1 MSWQWELFLNFC
13 VITYLDRQESA
24 LRVILTKSG
33 LVASAFPVCDVMTHW
48 AFNYHKNA
56 NFLFG
61 MLKYSIL
68 WAFMKKWKE

>member
-1 MSWQWELFLNFC
+1 
-13 VITYLDRQESA
+13 LDRQESA

-68 WAFMKKWKE
+68 WAFMKK